1 MNDRN
6 NIQYYRSSNS
16 DRDYISQA
24 FINITIIFQ
33 QKKHLLNPL
42 KKKKKLID
50 PQRKKTEEAFTDPTK
65 KPEDKVTIH
74 IEPI

>member
-33 QKKHLLNPL
+33 QKKN
-42 KKKKKLID
+42 IY
-50 PQRKKTEEAFTDPTK
+50 
-65 KPEDKVTIH
+65 
-74 IEPI
+74 

>member
-42 KKKKKLID
+42 KNKKK
-50 PQRKKTEEAFTDPTK
+50 
-65 KPEDKVTIH
+65 VN
-74 IEPI
+74 